1 MNLREL
7 MTERILFAMSEEE
20 LADNFDISP
29 NELSNLSDL
38 DFLELFEEI
47 FTFQG

>member
-7 MTERILFAMSEEE
+7 MTERILFAVTEED
-20 LADNFDISP
+20 LAENFDISP
-29 NELSNLSDL
+29 DELTNLSDL
-38 DFLELFEEI
+38 DFLEVFEEV